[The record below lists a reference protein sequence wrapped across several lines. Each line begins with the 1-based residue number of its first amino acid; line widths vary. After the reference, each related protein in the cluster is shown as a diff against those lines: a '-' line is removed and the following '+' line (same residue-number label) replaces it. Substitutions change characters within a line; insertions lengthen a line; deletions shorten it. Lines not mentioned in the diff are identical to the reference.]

1 MFTEMQQ
8 MRTAGGKF
16 SEKMTPQTNPQ
27 LAMAE
32 FIKKQRMQMLSPYI
46 ANPHQLPNRKEL
58 SL

>member
-1 MFTEMQQ
+1 
-8 MRTAGGKF
+8 MRTVGGKF
-16 SEKMTPQTNPQ
+16 ADKMTPQANPQ

-46 ANPHQLPNRKEL
+46 ANPQDLPNRKEL